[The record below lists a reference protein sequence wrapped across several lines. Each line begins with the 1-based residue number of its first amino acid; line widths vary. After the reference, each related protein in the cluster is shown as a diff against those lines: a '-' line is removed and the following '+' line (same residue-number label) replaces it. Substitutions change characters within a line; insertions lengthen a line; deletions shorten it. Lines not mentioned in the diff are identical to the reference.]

1 MASYVIWRWI
11 KDEKCYQNFMVDNQ
25 LGFHCHC
32 VIHGR
37 STVVLAITQQELLL
51 L

>member
-1 MASYVIWRWI
+1 MRNVTKNFYV
-11 KDEKCYQNFMVDNQ
+11 MVDNQ

-32 VIHGR
+32 VIHIR
-37 STVVLAITQQELLL
+37 NLVLLDTTQQELLL